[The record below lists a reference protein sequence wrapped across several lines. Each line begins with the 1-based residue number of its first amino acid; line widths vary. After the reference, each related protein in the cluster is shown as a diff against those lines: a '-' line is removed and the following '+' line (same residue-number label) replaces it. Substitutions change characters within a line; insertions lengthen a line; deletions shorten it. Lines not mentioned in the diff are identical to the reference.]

1 MARRIQDWFWH
12 NYAPKSLLCLREH
25 YGGKYF
31 RQDLLAGVT
40 VGAVALPLAMAF
52 AIASG
57 VGPERG
63 LFTAIVA
70 GFLISALSGSRYQ
83 IGGPTGAFVVIVYDV
98 VARHGY
104 EGLALTTLMAG
115 VLLLVFALAGLGA
128 LIQYIPYPV
137 TTGFTTGIALIILSS
152 QVKDFL
158 GLDMAQVPPE
168 FVAKWGAYAGALP
181 TMNLA
186 AVGVGAAS
194 LAGLIVLRKLV
205 PRWPGPILVLAAS
218 SAVVF
223 AFSLPVETIG
233 SRFGEIPHLPPTPQL
248 PAWDWARLRELFPD
262 AVTVALLAAIE
273 SLLSAVVADGMTGD
287 QHKPGAELLGQGVAN
302 IASVIFGGIP
312 ATGAIARTATNIRAG
327 GHTPLSGMIHAFTL
341 LAFMLIAAPLAMA
354 IPLPALAA
362 LLIVVSYNM
371 SELEKFQ
378 HLLSAPR
385 SDVLVLLTTFLLT
398 VLIDLTTAVE
408 AGIVL
413 AALLFMRRMTEVT
426 SINPLSW
433 EEEAEHAVS
442 ATPEAG
448 DPDALDKRIV
458 PPSVE
463 VYEINGPFFFGVAD
477 RLKGVLDVFEK
488 PPRVFIL
495 RMRHVPAVDATGLYA
510 LDVFASRCRKKGT
523 VLMLSGVQAGPLA
536 AMRKAGFDRVV
547 GPENI
552 CDHIDEALQH
562 AAEITARAPQR
573 ATPRSRY

>member
-1 MARRIQDWFWH
+1 MAERVQDWFWH
-12 NYAPKSLLCLREH
+12 NFAPKSLLCLREH

-31 RQDLLAGVT
+31 RQDVLAGIT

-57 VGPERG
+57 VAPERG

-104 EGLALTTLMAG
+104 EGLVVTTLMAG
-115 VLLLVFALAGLGA
+115 VLLIIFALAGLGA

-137 TTGFTTGIALIILSS
+137 TTGFTTGIALIIFSS
-152 QVKDFL
+152 QIKDFL
-158 GLDMAQVPPE
+158 GLRMAEVPPE
-168 FVAKWGAYAGALP
+168 FLAKWGAYAEAMP
-181 TMNLA
+181 TFNLA
-186 AVGVGAAS
+186 ALGVGALS
-194 LAGLIVLRKLV
+194 LAALIMLRRLV

-218 SAVVF
+218 SAMVF
-223 AFSLPVETIG
+223 AFALPVETIG
-233 SRFGEIPHLPPTPQL
+233 SRFGEIPHLPPMPRL

-262 AVTVALLAAIE
+262 AVTIALLAAIE

-302 IASVIFGGIP
+302 IAAAIFGGIP

-327 GHTPLSGMIHAFTL
+327 AHTPLAGIVHAFTL
-341 LAFMLIAAPLAMA
+341 LAFMLVAAPLAKA

-362 LLIVVSYNM
+362 LLIVIAYNM
-371 SELEKFQ
+371 SELEKFK

-385 SDVLVLLTTFLLT
+385 SDVLVLVTTFLLT

-433 EEEAEHAVS
+433 EQEAEHAVS
-442 ATPEAG
+442 AAPEAG
-448 DPDALDKRIV
+448 DPDALAKRTV
-458 PPSVE
+458 PPGVE
-463 VYEINGPFFFGVAD
+463 VFEINGPFFFGVAD
-477 RLKGVLDVFEK
+477 RLKGVLDLFEK

-523 VLMLSGVQAGPLA
+523 VLVLSGVQPGPLQ
-536 AMRKAGFDRVV
+536 AMQKIGFDKVV

-552 CDHIDEALQH
+552 CDHIDGALRR
-562 AAEITARAPQR
+562 AAEIAAG
-573 ATPRSRY
+573 RSVDRLIG

>member
-1 MARRIQDWFWH
+1 MAQEFQDWFWH
-12 NYAPKSLLCLREH
+12 NYAPKSLLCLREN
-25 YGGKYF
+25 YGRKFF
-31 RQDLLAGVT
+31 RQDVLAGIT

-57 VGPERG
+57 VAPERG

-83 IGGPTGAFVVIVYDV
+83 VGGPTGAFVVIVYDV
-98 VARHGY
+98 VQRHGY
-104 EGLALTTLMAG
+104 DGLVLTTLMAG
-115 VLLLVFALAGLGA
+115 VVLLVIALAGLGG

-137 TTGFTTGIALIILSS
+137 TTGFTTGIALIIFSS
-152 QVKDFL
+152 QVKDFC
-158 GLDMAQVPPE
+158 GLQMAEVPAE
-168 FVAKWGAYAGALP
+168 FLAKWRAFGEAAP
-181 TMNLA
+181 TANLA
-186 AVGVGAAS
+186 ALGVGVGS
-194 LAGLIVLRKLV
+194 LAALVVLRRLA

-218 SAVVF
+218 SAVVV
-223 AFSLPVETIG
+223 AFQIPVETIG
-233 SRFGEIPHLPPTPQL
+233 SRFGEIPHMLPAPHL

-302 IASVIFGGIP
+302 IVSVCFGGIP

-327 GHTPLSGMIHAFTL
+327 ARTPFAGMVHALTL
-341 LAFMLIAAPLAMA
+341 LTFMLVAAPLAKA

-362 LLIVVSYNM
+362 LLILVSYNM
-371 SELEKFQ
+371 SEIEKFK
-378 HLLSAPR
+378 HLLTAPR

-398 VLIDLTTAVE
+398 VLIDLTAAVE

-433 EEEAEHAVS
+433 EQTAESAVG
-442 ATPEAG
+442 AVPEAG
-448 DPDALDKRIV
+448 DPEALSKLTV
-458 PPSVE
+458 PPGVE
-463 VYEINGPFFFGVAD
+463 LYEINGPFFFGVAD
-477 RLKGVLDVFEK
+477 RLKGMLDLFER

-495 RMRHVPAVDATGLYA
+495 RMRHVPALDATGLYA

-523 VLMLSGVQAGPLA
+523 VVVLSGVQQQPRQV
-536 AMRKAGFDRVV
+536 MEKMGFDKAL
-547 GPENI
+547 GSENI
-552 CDHIDEALQH
+552 CGHIDEALQ
-562 AAEITARAPQR
+562 RAQQIV
-573 ATPRSRY
+573 ATPRR

>member
-1 MARRIQDWFWH
+1 MPQQIQDWFWH

-31 RQDLLAGVT
+31 RQDVLAGIT

-83 IGGPTGAFVVIVYDV
+83 IGGPTGAFVVVVYGV

-104 EGLALTTLMAG
+104 DGLVVTTLMAG
-115 VLLLVFALAGLGA
+115 VLLIVFAFAGLGA

-137 TTGFTTGIALIILSS
+137 TTGFTTGIALIIFSS
-152 QVKDFL
+152 QVKDFF
-158 GLDMAQVPPE
+158 GLRMADVPPE
-168 FVAKWGAYAGALP
+168 FVAKWGAYAEALP
-181 TMNLA
+181 TLNLTAVSIGVGSLA
-186 AVGVGAAS
+186 A
-194 LAGLIVLRKLV
+194 LIVLRRLV
-205 PRWPGPILVLAAS
+205 PRWPGPILVLAAG
-218 SAVVF
+218 SAIVF

-233 SRFGEIPHLPPTPQL
+233 SRFGDIPNLPPTPSL
-248 PAWDWARLRELFPD
+248 PAWDWAQLRELFPD
-262 AVTVALLAAIE
+262 AITIALLAAIE

-287 QHKPGAELLGQGVAN
+287 QHKPGAELLSQGVAN
-302 IASVIFGGIP
+302 IASVCFGGIP

-327 GHTPLSGMIHAFTL
+327 ARTPVAGIVHAFTL
-341 LAFMLIAAPLAMA
+341 LAFMLVAAPLAKA
-354 IPLPALAA
+354 IPLPTLAA
-362 LLIVVSYNM
+362 LLIIVSYNM
-371 SELEKFQ
+371 SEIEKFK

-433 EEEAEHAVS
+433 EQEAESSISAVPES
-442 ATPEAG
+442 A
-448 DPDALDKRIV
+448 DPDALASRIV
-458 PPSVE
+458 PAGVE

-477 RLKGVLDVFEK
+477 RLKGVLDLFEK

-523 VLMLSGVQAGPLA
+523 VMVLSGVQAGPMG
-536 AMRKAGFDRVV
+536 AMEKIGFDNAV
-547 GPENI
+547 GRENI
-552 CDHIDEALQH
+552 CADIDAALQR
-562 AAEITARAPQR
+562 AAQIVASPPPSRA
-573 ATPRSRY
+573 RSRR

>member
-1 MARRIQDWFWH
+1 MAQKFQDWFWH

-31 RQDLLAGVT
+31 RQDVLAGIT

-57 VGPERG
+57 VAPERG

-98 VARHGY
+98 VQRHGY
-104 EGLALTTLMAG
+104 DGLVLTTLLAG
-115 VLLLVFALAGLGA
+115 FVLLVIAFAGLGA

-137 TTGFTTGIALIILSS
+137 TTGFTTGIALIIFSS
-152 QVKDFL
+152 QIKDFC
-158 GLDMAQVPPE
+158 GLQMAQVPAE
-168 FVAKWGAYAGALP
+168 FVPKWRAFGEAAATANPAAL
-181 TMNLA
+181 
-186 AVGVGAAS
+186 GVGIAS
-194 LAGLIVLRKLV
+194 LAALVVLRRLV

-223 AFSLPVETIG
+223 ALGIPVETIG
-233 SRFGEIPHLPPTPQL
+233 SRFGDIPHMLPSPRL
-248 PAWDWARLRELFPD
+248 PAWDWQRLRELFPD

-287 QHKPGAELLGQGVAN
+287 QHKPGAELLGQGIAN
-302 IASVIFGGIP
+302 IAAVCFGGIP

-327 GHTPLSGMIHAFTL
+327 AHTPLAGMVHALTL
-341 LAFMLIAAPLAMA
+341 LVFMLAAAPLAKA

-362 LLIVVSYNM
+362 LLMLVAYNM
-371 SELEKFQ
+371 SELEKFK
-378 HLLSAPR
+378 HLLTAPR

-398 VLIDLTTAVE
+398 VLVDLTAAVE
-408 AGIVL
+408 TGIVL
-413 AALLFMRRMTEVT
+413 AALLFMRRMSEVS

-433 EEEAEHAVS
+433 EQAAES
-442 ATPEAG
+442 ADTAEPEAG
-448 DPDALDKRIV
+448 DPDALAKRSV
-458 PPSVE
+458 PPGVE

-477 RLKGVLDVFEK
+477 RLKGMLDVFEK

-495 RMRHVPAVDATGLYA
+495 RMRHVPALDATGLYA

-523 VLMLSGVQAGPLA
+523 VVVLSGVQEQPRQVIEK
-536 AMRKAGFDRVV
+536 MGFDKVA

-552 CDHIDEALQH
+552 CGNIDEAL
-562 AAEITARAPQR
+562 ARAEKIL
-573 ATPRSRY
+573 AASKIGPRSKR

>member
-1 MARRIQDWFWH
+1 MAQKFQDWYWH
-12 NYAPKSLLCLREH
+12 NYAPKSVLCLREH
-25 YGGKYF
+25 YGGKYL
-31 RQDLLAGVT
+31 RQDVLAGIT

-57 VGPERG
+57 VSPERG

-83 IGGPTGAFVVIVYDV
+83 IGGPTGAFVVIIYDV
-98 VARHGY
+98 VSRHGY
-104 EGLALTTLMAG
+104 DGLALTTLMAG
-115 VLLLVFALAGLGA
+115 VLLLVIAFAGLGA

-137 TTGFTTGIALIILSS
+137 TTGFTTGIALIIFSS
-152 QVKDFL
+152 QIKDFF
-158 GLDMAQVPPE
+158 GLQMAEVPAE
-168 FVAKWGAYAGALP
+168 FIPKWRAFAEAAPTANYAAL
-181 TMNLA
+181 
-186 AVGVGAAS
+186 GVGLAS
-194 LAGLIVLRKLV
+194 LVTLVVLRRLV

-223 AFSLPVETIG
+223 AFGIPVETIG
-233 SRFGEIPHLPPTPQL
+233 SRFGEIPHLLPSPQL
-248 PAWDWARLRELFPD
+248 PAWDWERMRELFPD
-262 AVTVALLAAIE
+262 AVTIALLAAIE

-287 QHKPGAELLGQGVAN
+287 QHKPGAELLSQGIAN
-302 IASVIFGGIP
+302 IAAVCFGGIP

-327 GHTPLSGMIHAFTL
+327 AHTPVAGIVHALTL
-341 LAFMLIAAPLAMA
+341 LIFMLAAAPLAKA

-371 SELEKFQ
+371 SEIEKFK

-398 VLIDLTTAVE
+398 VLIDLTAAVE

-433 EEEAEHAVS
+433 EQEAEYAVS
-442 ATPEAG
+442 AEPEAG
-448 DPDALDKRIV
+448 DPDATAKRTV
-458 PPSVE
+458 PPGVE

-477 RLKGVLDVFEK
+477 RLKGMLDVFEK
-488 PPRVFIL
+488 PPKVFIL

-510 LDVFASRCRKKGT
+510 LDVFASRCRKRGT
-523 VLMLSGVQAGPLA
+523 VLVLSGVQDQPRQV
-536 AMRKAGFDRVV
+536 MEKMGFDKVL

-552 CDHIDEALQH
+552 CRHIDEALRRTD
-562 AAEITARAPQR
+562 EIL
-573 ATPRSRY
+573 ATRRSSGVKSRS